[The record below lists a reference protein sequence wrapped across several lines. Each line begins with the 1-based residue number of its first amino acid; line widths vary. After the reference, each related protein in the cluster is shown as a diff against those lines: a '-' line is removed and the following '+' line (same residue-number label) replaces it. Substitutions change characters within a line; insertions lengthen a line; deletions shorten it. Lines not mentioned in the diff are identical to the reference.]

1 MQLCFAPLKNWC
13 VYHCLVIGLLLS
25 LAPFG
30 LAQDEHDHS
39 ARSSD
44 SQRSTVHQEGLHVNS
59 PTGMAIV
66 NATVHRRPG
75 LDAKVETVIVDG
87 SRIVAIGSGLKIPD
101 GVRTIDAT
109 GKHLYAGFTD
119 GYTGLEIAKTDSK
132 AHHEHDEDAGKGV
145 GKKGTAYWNDKVTP
159 ELKVADEFG
168 PHGLERKEFRE
179 AGFTSALVAPT
190 AGVIQGQ
197 SSLLLMGSQPTEN
210 SFLNSNVAMHLRLT
224 VSRGSRGGGYPNSP
238 MGAYALARQALY
250 DAQWYQQAWQTARAD
265 TSVER
270 PETNVALE
278 ELQPTLSGGQM
289 VMIDTSNELFAVRA
303 DRFVKEFGLQ
313 LVILGSGNEYRRLN
327 EIARLGRTIVVPVN
341 FGKAPDVSSPEL
353 ANDVTLEALMHWD
366 HAPENPKRLHESDVN
381 FVFTTKG
388 LKDKTDFLKNVRTA
402 VKRGLPAEA
411 ALAAMTIGPAQLY
424 GVEDLVGSLEKGKI
438 ANLVVTDG
446 ELFDD
451 DTEII
456 ETWVDGVRFELE
468 EEPLR
473 DVEGIWS
480 LKGRGFSGK
489 ELVLKKRKDKLAGR
503 IVDKSSA
510 GKRNENKWSKNDAET
525 SDSDNGDEKKKPA
538 DVAINPIALSGTR
551 LTGAFR
557 SDKFGHDG
565 ISLFSLLVGTDDTAT
580 GKLVLANGKSIPFSA
595 KRLSQESQPEP
606 DGKTNDKDVDNKI
619 ASDETLRKNGKGKDK
634 EMAASYAVN
643 YPLGAYGRQQLPD
656 QPGTVLITNV
666 TVWSL
671 DENGKFEK
679 GAVLFGNGWIQSV
692 FKDGE
697 NLPSAD
703 IEIDGEGAH
712 LTPGI
717 IDCHSHMATDSGVNE
732 SGQAI
737 TAEVRIGDMI
747 DCDDI
752 TIYRQLAGGVTTA
765 NILHGSANP
774 IGGQNQVIKLRWGT
788 SERAMK
794 FTAAPQGIKFA
805 LGENV
810 KQSNWDNPTD
820 RYPQTRM
827 GVEQIM
833 DDALR
838 AAKDYR
844 EQRNDW
850 DKNRK
855 GLPPRRDLEL
865 DAIVEILDGTRWI
878 HCHSYRQDE
887 ILALMRTL
895 ESHKITIG
903 TFQHILE
910 GYKVADQMA
919 EHGAMASA
927 FADWWAYK
935 YEVKDAIPYAGALM
949 HRAGVVVSFNSDDAE
964 LGRHLNHEAAKAVR
978 YGGVSE
984 VEALKFVTLNPARQ
998 LRIDDR
1004 VGSIEVG
1011 KDADLV
1017 LWSGHP
1023 LSNMSV
1029 VKQTWVD
1036 GRKYFDREEDN
1047 VMRTEI
1053 RQQRLALIQKILAS
1067 GEEMEAT
1074 NSSSIDPAKLWPRHD
1089 EFCHGHSHDGHD
1101 HDSHETGGGHGN

>member
-1 MQLCFAPLKNWC
+1 MQLCFARSQNRGIWLG
-13 VYHCLVIGLLLS
+13 LVIGLFLS
-25 LAPFG
+25 IAAHG
-30 LAQDEHDHS
+30 LAQDEHNHS
-39 ARSSD
+39 TRTSD
-44 SQRSTVHQEGLHVNS
+44 SQRSTVHQEGLHINS
-59 PTGMAIV
+59 PSGMAIV
-66 NATVHRRPG
+66 NGMVHRHPNAE
-75 LDAKVETVIVDG
+75 AKIETVIIDG
-87 SRIVAIGSGLKIPD
+87 SRIVAVGTDLKIPA
-101 GVRTIDAT
+101 GVRTIDAE
-109 GKHLYAGFTD
+109 GKHLYAGFID
-119 GYTGLEIAKTDSK
+119 GYTGLVAAKSSDQSGG
-132 AHHEHDEDAGKGV
+132 ESDHDHGEGKTG
-145 GKKGTAYWNDKVTP
+145 ASYWNDKITP

-168 PHGLERKEFRE
+168 AHGLDRKSFRE
-179 AGFTSALVAPT
+179 AGITAALIAPSS
-190 AGVIQGQ
+190 GIIQGQ
-197 SSLLLMGSQPTEN
+197 SSLLLMGSQTTEN
-210 SFLNSNVAMHLRLT
+210 SFLASNVAMHMRLT

-270 PETNVALE
+270 PEMNFALE
-278 ELQPTLSGGQM
+278 ELHSNLSGQQV
-289 VMIDTSNELFAVRA
+289 VMIDTSNELFAIRA
-303 DRFVKEFGLQ
+303 DRFAKEFGLQ
-313 LVILGSGNEYRRLN
+313 LLILGSGNEYRRLD
-327 EIARLGRTIVVPVN
+327 EIASLGRSIVLPVN
-341 FGKAPDVSSPEL
+341 FSKAPDVSSPEL
-353 ANDVTLEALMHWD
+353 ANDVTLEDLMHWD
-366 HAPENPKRLHESDVN
+366 HAPENPKRLHDADVN

-388 LKDKTDFLKNVRTA
+388 LKDKADFLKNVRIA
-402 VKRGLPAEA
+402 VKRGLPANV
-411 ALAAMTIGPAQLY
+411 ALAAMTTEPAELY
-424 GVEDLVGSLEKGKI
+424 GVDEIVGSIEKGKI
-438 ANLVVTDG
+438 ANLLIADG
-446 ELFDD
+446 ALFDEE
-451 DTEII
+451 TEIV

-473 DVEGIWS
+473 DAAGTWS

-489 ELVLKKRKDKLAGR
+489 QMVVKNSKGKLSARIVNKSTKDANKSANKEDGADKDDKKKRPAG
-503 IVDKSSA
+503 IAV
-510 GKRNENKWSKNDAET
+510 E
-525 SDSDNGDEKKKPA
+525 
-538 DVAINPIALSGTR
+538 PIGLSGTR

-557 SDKFGHDG
+557 SDEFGHDG
-565 ISLFSLLVGTDDTAT
+565 ISLFSMVVDTNDSAVGS
-580 GKLVLANGKSIPFSA
+580 LVLANGKTIPFSA
-595 KRLSQESQPEP
+595 KRKSEAE
-606 DGKTNDKDVDNKI
+606 
-619 ASDETLRKNGKGKDK
+619 SDETTTVKTSDEEIVTDEAGESSEKLT
-634 EMAASYAVN
+634 ASFPVN
-643 YPLGAYGRQQLPD
+643 YPLGAFGRQALPD
-656 QPGTVLITNV
+656 QPGTVLIKNV

-671 DENGKFEK
+671 DEDGKSEK

-692 FKDGE
+692 FKAGE
-697 NLPSAD
+697 KLPDAD
-703 IEIDGEGAH
+703 VEIDGKGAH

-774 IGGQNQVIKLRWGT
+774 IGGQNQVIKLRWGG
-788 SERAMK
+788 SEQTMK
-794 FTAAPQGIKFA
+794 FTSAPQGIKFA

-844 EQRNDW
+844 DNQKAWEKD
-850 DKNRK
+850 RK

-865 DAIVEILDGTRWI
+865 DAIAEIVEGTRWV

-935 YEVKDAIPYAGALM
+935 YEVKDAIPFAGALM

-1029 VKQTWVD
+1029 VQQTWVD
-1036 GRKYFDREEDN
+1036 GRKYFDREEDSE
-1047 VMRTEI
+1047 MRAEV
-1053 RQQRLALIQKILAS
+1053 REQRLALIQKILTS
-1067 GEEMEAT
+1067 GEEMEAK

-1101 HDSHETGGGHGN
+1101 HDSHETGGDHGH